1 MERDCFSLVSYPCV
15 RRWMQI
21 PATREQWS
29 EASLDRAATAGGSAP
44 DMLSSHEAADGRA
57 RHDNRALQGLR
68 AGDANECLPAIQLL
82 SQSPRS
88 GLEVERGPS
97 VATCPS
103 VVTWWSAHGK
113 ARETSPHHSRALTSS
128 TVYAR
133 IHPSIVTWS
142 LFVPPST
149 RLGAQSAGAGVLQR
163 RERKEVDKRHAETAP
178 PPVHP
183 PPQDQLLG
191 CGGSAQQVHSD
202 SATQEKMPD
211 DGGDGEGVC
220 AGSSSAR
227 QASPV
232 STCSSMS
239 SPSLVTQLC
248 VPLVFLE
255 PASRCVCLVLHCIAL
270 LVWHHALSVARGKRQ
285 ASAHDVLQLL
295 TSSSHL
301 DRSASSV
308 SLASES
314 SPDSFVLSPDH
325 RGSEQ
330 GGGQEGV
337 QAGGWVEAWV
347 PGFPEHQAPKGR
359 GGRSAH
365 PTAPGDREPGDAESQ
380 GARGQLARVVACGD
394 MPSVITWWPSA
405 SVNRQRRSAITLQK
419 VTRLSVLKQPS
430 VVTWWSA
437 QVGSLTQKPPA
448 PPRRPQSLKLK
459 PPAPPGKHDKPA
471 PPPRR

>member
-1 MERDCFSLVSYPCV
+1 VRVLWSGLERDCFSLVSSPCV

-29 EASLDRAATAGGSAP
+29 EANLDRAATAGGSAP
-44 DMLSSHEAADGRA
+44 DMVSSNEAADGRA
-57 RHDNRALQGLR
+57 RHDNRALQGRAREGLR
-68 AGDANECLPAIQLL
+68 AGDTNECLPAIQLL
-82 SQSPRS
+82 SRSPQSR
-88 GLEVERGPS
+88 LEVQRG
-97 VATCPS
+97 PS
-103 VVTWWSAHGK
+103 VVTWWSADAK
-113 ARETSPHHSRALTSS
+113 ARETAPHHSCALTAS

-133 IHPSIVTWS
+133 THPSIVTWS
-142 LFVPPST
+142 LFVPLST

-163 RERKEVDKRHAETAP
+163 RERKEVDKRHAETALP
-178 PPVHP
+178 HVHP
-183 PPQDQLLG
+183 PPQGQLLG
-191 CGGSAQQVHSD
+191 CGGSALPTDVTVQLHSH

-211 DGGDGEGVC
+211 DGGEGEGVC
-220 AGSSSAR
+220 AGSSAR
-227 QASPV
+227 QASPE
-232 STCSSMS
+232 STCSSIS

-255 PASRCVCLVLHCIAL
+255 PASRCVWLVLHCIAL
-270 LVWHHALSVARGKRQ
+270 LVWHDDALSVARGKGQRM
-285 ASAHDVLQLL
+285 HDVLQLL

-330 GGGQEGV
+330 GGGEESV
-337 QAGGWVEAWV
+337 QAGGW
-347 PGFPEHQAPKGR
+347 
-359 GGRSAH
+359 SAH
-365 PTAPGDREPGDAESQ
+365 PTSPGDREPWDAESL
-380 GARGQLARVVACGD
+380 GARGQLAWVVACGD
-394 MPSVITWWPSA
+394 MPSVVTWWPSA
-405 SVNRQRRSAITLQK
+405 SGNRQRSSTITVQK
-419 VTRLSVLKQPS
+419 VTRQSVLKQPS
-430 VVTWWSA
+430 VVTWWSP

-459 PPAPPGKHDKPA
+459 PPVPPEKPDKPA